1 MADNDQKSNDQKPN
15 DQKPAEQPAQQ
26 PQQPQLVVTDVQ
38 TQLRLEQQAIA
49 RAAQEAEEKQ
59 MDETEPGGRYLVNNV
74 FVDAEGKPHKDQK
87 TGR

>member
-1 MADNDQKSNDQKPN
+1 MADSDQKSNDQTQQ
-15 DQKPAEQPAQQ
+15 QKPAEQPAQQ

-49 RAAQEAEEKQ
+49 RASQEAEEKQ
-59 MDETEPGGRYLVNNV
+59 MDETVEGGRYLVNGV

>member
-1 MADNDQKSNDQKPN
+1 MADNDQKPN
-15 DQKPAEQPAQQ
+15 DQKPAEQPAQ
-26 PQQPQLVVTDVQ
+26 QQPQLVVTDVQ

>member
-1 MADNDQKSNDQKPN
+1 MADNDQKSNDQTQQ
-15 DQKPAEQPAQQ
+15 QKPAEQPVQQ

>member
-1 MADNDQKSNDQKPN
+1 MANNDQKSSDDQKP
-15 DQKPAEQPAQQ
+15 PEQPAQQ
-26 PQQPQLVVTDVQ
+26 SQQQQPTLVVTDVQ

-59 MDETEPGGRYLVNNV
+59 MDETEPGGRYLVNKV